1 VSQIQTTSTG
11 DHQVE
16 SDSIH
21 NSEVSSTPQPLL
33 ESGNANVFEEFQLEV
48 VLTGQTTAAVNESVA
63 QMANHEGSGLAGLLG
78 PMEAAVRP
86 SGASDMEATIRHQI
100 EAKKI
105 LVIQKEVGVTI
116 QQTEEEHLIRIVA
129 MEVRDKSEKEG
140 WELNRVN
147 ESSQ

>member
-1 VSQIQTTSTG
+1 
-11 DHQVE
+11 
-16 SDSIH
+16 
-21 NSEVSSTPQPLL
+21 
-33 ESGNANVFEEFQLEV
+33 
-48 VLTGQTTAAVNESVA
+48 
-63 QMANHEGSGLAGLLG
+63 
-78 PMEAAVRP
+78 
-86 SGASDMEATIRHQI
+86 MEATIRHQI

-116 QQTEEEHLIRIVA
+116 QQTEEEHLNRIVA